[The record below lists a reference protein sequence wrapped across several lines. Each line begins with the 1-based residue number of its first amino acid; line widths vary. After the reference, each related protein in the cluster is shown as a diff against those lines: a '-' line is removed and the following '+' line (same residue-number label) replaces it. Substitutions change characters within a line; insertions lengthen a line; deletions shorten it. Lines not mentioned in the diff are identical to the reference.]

1 MMQPFVLLVIVAM
14 SLFLVVL
21 AVAAFF
27 TREQ

>member
-1 MMQPFVLLVIVAM
+1 MTQPFVLLVVGAM

-21 AVAAFF
+21 AIAAFF